1 MPIARDIPGATAFI
15 VGGGPSAALQDL
27 GLLRGHPVVE
37 INRSFELVPWADV
50 LFFADSRCWR
60 WYKDGFESFAGRVVT
75 VYERTPLPIY
85 PARFEQYKKARP
97 PLLSRDPNALTLA
110 RTSMTGAINYL
121 TLRGATRIVIL
132 GLDGK
137 AATGPDGKLRT
148 HHHAPHPRPPAPGGW
163 DKHGRELRGILPC
176 LRDLGVEVVNA
187 SPGSACDAFPVLPL
201 AEALGRPLA
210 CAA

>member
-1 MPIARDIPGATAFI
+1 MPIARDLPGATAFI
-15 VGGGPSAALQDL
+15 VGGGPSAALADL
-27 GLLRGHPVVE
+27 GRLRGHPVVV
-37 INRSFELVPWADV
+37 INRSFDLVPWADV

-75 VYERTPLPIY
+75 VYERTPLPVY
-85 PARFEQYKKARP
+85 PARFEQYRKARP
-97 PLLSRDPNALTLA
+97 PLLSRDPNALALA

-121 TLRGATRIVIL
+121 TLRGAARIVIL

-137 AATGPDGKLRT
+137 ASPGPDGKLRT

-187 SPGSACDAFPVLPL
+187 SPGSACDAFPVLTL
-201 AEALGRPLA
+201 DEALGRPLA
-210 CAA
+210 RAA